1 MSLHKEDYRA
11 LMDSGIEF
19 VEAHPKAIV
28 LTLVILFA
36 FFAGYALG

>member
-1 MSLHKEDYRA
+1 MSMHSEQWHAIADKVA
-11 LMDSGIEF
+11 EF

-28 LTLVILFA
+28 IAIVILFA

>member
-1 MSLHKEDYRA
+1 MSMHREQWLEMADKGA
-11 LMDSGIEF
+11 EF

-28 LTLVILFA
+28 LSLVILFA